1 MEKRPPP
8 SDWPAGEWALFYT
21 ILVMALG
28 LMIAL
33 LGAISFIGCINNW
46 LYHCIPTTAFVDF
59 AAIWLIP
66 LLLTWAPPF
75 FLFVGK
81 SSSQGMKQFIVA
93 YAVICLLFIT
103 FELASALYGII
114 VIWVPSNTSSAS
126 FSVGIFAATII
137 MLILWVIQIAQ
148 LFFASYLLAM
158 PDVGWRPYNNR
169 AHNDEK
175 EEELEMLARRI
186 DNPNNSRNALARRL
200 VADSAS
206 F

>member
-1 MEKRPPP
+1 MPDFSGFDTLDRI
-8 SDWPAGEWALFYT
+8 S
-21 ILVMALG
+21 MALG

-93 YAVICLLFIT
+93 YAVICLLFIS

-137 MLILWVIQIAQ
+137 MLILFIVQIAQ

-158 PDVGWRPYNNR
+158 PDVGWRPQFPNNR
-169 AHNDEK
+169 SRNDE
-175 EEELEMLARRI
+175 EEEMELQMLARRI
-186 DNPNNSRNALARRL
+186 DNPINSPRSALARRL